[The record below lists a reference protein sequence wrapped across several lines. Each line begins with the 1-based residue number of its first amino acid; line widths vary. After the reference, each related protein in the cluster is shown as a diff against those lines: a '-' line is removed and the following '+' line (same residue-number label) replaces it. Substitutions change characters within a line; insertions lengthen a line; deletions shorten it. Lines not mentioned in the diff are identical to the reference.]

1 MRYMVIT
8 EIPRISLAAVRVN
21 AKMNQKEWAEYIG
34 VDLSTISNWES
45 GRTEPN
51 VSQLRK
57 MSEASRIPMD
67 FIFVPEQS

>member
-1 MRYMVIT
+1 MMIS

-21 AKMNQKEWAEYIG
+21 AKMTQKEWAEYIG

-45 GRTEPN
+45 GKTEPN
-51 VSQLRK
+51 VTQLRK
-57 MSEASRIPMD
+57 MSEASKIPMD

>member
-1 MRYMVIT
+1 MVLT

-21 AKMNQKEWAEYIG
+21 ANMNQKEWAEYLG
-34 VDLSTISNWES
+34 VDASTISNWES

-57 MSEASRIPMD
+57 MSEASKIPMD